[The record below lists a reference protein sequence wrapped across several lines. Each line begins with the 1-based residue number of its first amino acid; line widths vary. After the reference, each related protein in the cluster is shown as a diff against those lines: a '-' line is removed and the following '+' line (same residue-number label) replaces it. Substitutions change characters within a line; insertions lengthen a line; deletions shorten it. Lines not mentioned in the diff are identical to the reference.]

1 MNDPVRIVSPSAA
14 SEEAGSDGSDP
25 SSSRPPQARTDRAK
39 PTFWSRVLRLARPLD
54 PSSIREEFVD
64 ALSSDESGRAFS
76 PEERAMLRNIL
87 HLRDVRV
94 EDIMIPRAEIEAVE
108 DTASVADLMR
118 RFEASGKSRMPV
130 YGDSLDEPIGMIHIR
145 DLIAYIT
152 RQATLSGD
160 DGSSSLHLGSVDLSI
175 SVRDAGVVRKVL
187 FVPPSMLAT
196 DLMARMKS
204 TRTQMALVID
214 EYGGTDGLV
223 SLEDIV
229 EIVVGDIE
237 DEHDTAEQKVTRLSD
252 DAFIVDAKAELVDI
266 AAIVGDDFDVSEQ
279 AEDVDTIGGLIFS
292 ELGRIPA
299 RGEIVQ
305 AVPGFE
311 FHVLDSDPRRI
322 KRLKLVRKR
331 TSEHRVGSRSSAP
344 LSPAHLGE
352 RSSGGAG
359 VSSSLELASGE
370 RRQLQ

>member
-1 MNDPVRIVSPSAA
+1 M
-14 SEEAGSDGSDP
+14 
-25 SSSRPPQARTDRAK
+25 
-39 PTFWSRVLRLARPLD
+39 RLARPLD

-108 DTASVADLMR
+108 DTASVGDLMR

-152 RQATLSGD
+152 RQASLSGD
-160 DGSSSLHLGSVDLSI
+160 SGSTGLHLGSVDLNISI
-175 SVRDAGVVRKVL
+175 RDAGVVRKVL

-252 DAFIVDAKAELVDI
+252 DAFIIDAKAELVDI
-266 AAIVGDDFDVSEQ
+266 AAIVGSDFDISEQ
-279 AEDVDTIGGLIFS
+279 AEDVDTIGGLVFS

-299 RGEIVQ
+299 RGEVVQ

-331 TSEHRVGSRSSAP
+331 VSDRAGPRQSAP
-344 LSPAHLGE
+344 LSPTHLGD
-352 RSSGGAG
+352 RPNGAQAAA
-359 VSSSLELASGE
+359 SPLELAAGQP
-370 RRQLQ
+370 RRLQ